1 MLVSMGRTQQSTDQ
15 QGGFTHVLRAS
26 IALGIG
32 DDDTISEVTSSIHAN
47 EADARGWVEAELP
60 RAQFPEWVGRRQ
72 HGTAGAF
79 LYGQIE
85 RGWYVDGPDAKPMFE
100 PDVGA
105 SGWDADLVDGVL
117 RWQPTR

>member
-1 MLVSMGRTQQSTDQ
+1 MGSSTEEVTARTP
-15 QGGFTHVLRAS
+15 GVGHVFRAS

-32 DDDTISEVTSSIHAN
+32 DDDTIDVVTSSVHAR
-47 EADARGWVEAELP
+47 ESDAREWVKNELP

-85 RGWYVDGPDAKPMFE
+85 QGWRVDGPDAVPLFE
-100 PDVGA
+100 PDLDA
-105 SGWDADLVDGVL
+105 PGWDADLVDGAL
-117 RWQPTR
+117 RWQPSR